1 MLSKLWEN
9 LLNHPRLDY
18 GEKEFMKKVSNT
30 EKNLNIPE
38 KKCLVKL
45 KKVIIYKFMKKI
57 TIYTGPLCNY
67 CEAAKRLLI
76 RNNAPYNEINIAT
89 VDGAMD
95 EMIKK
100 ANGKRTIPQIFF
112 DDQHIGGYDE
122 VRALE
127 KENKLQDLL
136 K

>member
-1 MLSKLWEN
+1 
-9 LLNHPRLDY
+9 
-18 GEKEFMKKVSNT
+18 MKSV
-30 EKNLNIPE
+30 
-38 KKCLVKL
+38 
-45 KKVIIYKFMKKI
+45 

-67 CEAAKRLLI
+67 CEAAKKLLA
-76 RNNAPYNEINIAT
+76 RNSVEYKEINIAT
-89 VDGAMD
+89 TDGAMD
-95 EMIKK
+95 EMITK

-112 DDQHIGGYDE
+112 DDQHMGGYDD

>member
-1 MLSKLWEN
+1 
-9 LLNHPRLDY
+9 
-18 GEKEFMKKVSNT
+18 MKSV
-30 EKNLNIPE
+30 
-38 KKCLVKL
+38 
-45 KKVIIYKFMKKI
+45 

-67 CEAAKRLLI
+67 CEAAKKLLA
-76 RNNAPYNEINIAT
+76 RNSVEYKEINIST
-89 VDGAMD
+89 TDGAMD
-95 EMIKK
+95 EMITK

-112 DDQHIGGYDE
+112 DDQHMGGYDD